1 MKYVLVDNYDNITHQ
16 KDFDSNIE
24 YSSIKEY
31 FIKLK
36 ATDAGVDELSEKVF
50 DKIWKVMTEEDYN
63 TQFKSSLQN
72 RQVEWWK
79 EEPSGPDKDFDY

>member
-36 ATDAGVDELSEKVF
+36 ATDAGVDELNGMLDRVRMERTGTT
-50 DKIWKVMTEEDYN
+50 I
-63 TQFKSSLQN
+63 Q
-72 RQVEWWK
+72 
-79 EEPSGPDKDFDY
+79 PSPMRSGGILPA